1 MNTASH
7 KKNTGIGIIQ
17 KIAFGIGMLGNQ
29 MFPASLGIF
38 IVVLIQNLGFSP
50 LLYGVIAFIPRF
62 FDAITD
68 PIMGFI
74 SDNTRSRYG
83 KRRQYVFLGAI
94 ITGISFILMWQ
105 LYIENGIVFNFWYFL
120 LCSLVF
126 YLGIT
131 IFGIPFVAMG
141 YEMSD
146 DFHERT
152 KIMAVS
158 QFIGQFAWIIAP
170 WIWVI
175 IYDPA
180 IFADPAAGTRELSIY
195 IGIACT
201 IFAITP
207 AIFIKSRSTID
218 DDNLVP
224 LTRKNIGASFSNIF
238 NIFKDAYKNIPFR
251 KLCLATFLVFNS
263 FQTIAAFSFFII
275 VHYLFSGDAS
285 SAGIWPTL
293 HGSVG
298 ALITTLLVIP
308 VVSKMA
314 QKYGKR
320 QTFIVSQSISIIGYI
335 LFWFLFIPGKPYMF
349 LYALPFFSF
358 GIGGL
363 FTVMMSMTAD
373 VCDYEE
379 LQNGLPRKEGT
390 FGAIYWWMVKL
401 GTALAGLFAG
411 LIMWYVG
418 FAPDSA
424 TQPEGALT
432 GLRFFYTFI
441 PILGTSL
448 AIYVMW
454 DYDIDEK
461 RAKEIKDEL
470 LIKNNA

>member
-7 KKNTGIGIIQ
+7 KKNTGIGIMQ

-105 LYIENGIVFNFWYFL
+105 LYIENGIFFNFWYFL
-120 LCSLVF
+120 LCSLLF

-379 LQNGLPRKEGT
+379 LQNGLPRKEGA

-418 FAPDSA
+418 FAPDAAS
-424 TQPEGALT
+424 QPDGALF

-441 PILGTSL
+441 PIMGTSL

-461 RAKEIKDEL
+461 RATEIKEEL
-470 LIKNNA
+470 LIRNNS

>member
-7 KKNTGIGIIQ
+7 KKNTGIGIMQ

-379 LQNGLPRKEGT
+379 LQNGLPRKEGA

-418 FAPDSA
+418 FAPDAAS
-424 TQPEGALT
+424 QPDGALF

-441 PILGTSL
+441 PIMGTSL

-461 RAKEIKDEL
+461 RATEIKEEL
-470 LIKNNA
+470 LIRNNS